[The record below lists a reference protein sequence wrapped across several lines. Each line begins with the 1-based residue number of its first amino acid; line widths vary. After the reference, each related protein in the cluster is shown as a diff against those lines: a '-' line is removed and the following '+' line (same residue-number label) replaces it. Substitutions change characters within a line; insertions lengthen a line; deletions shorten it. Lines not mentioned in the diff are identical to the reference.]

1 MNEYLLRVAEPQARR
16 LDVELQVEPRGAAT
30 LDFRLP
36 VWTPGSYLIREHER
50 HVDGLRAFVGGAE
63 VPAVKVDKQTW
74 RVRCAGDAPV
84 RIAWRLQ
91 CFELTVR
98 TNHVDPTHA
107 FVNPSAALL
116 FAVGREAEPCAVR
129 LQMPA
134 GWRSWVALPVE
145 GGAYR
150 ARDYDEL
157 ADSPFELGAPG
168 AHESHT
174 FEAQGVPHELVVWGR
189 GDFDGK
195 RAVPDMVKI
204 IDALSA
210 VFGGLPY
217 RDKYLFI
224 LHLNDKAR
232 GGLEH
237 RQSCALIVPRFSF
250 VQKSAYED
258 FLELVAHEFFHL
270 WNVKRLRP
278 AAFTP
283 YDWTR
288 ENHTGL
294 LWAMEGLTSTYEV
307 IALRRAGLITPE
319 RFLEIWAERLTQLLR
334 TPGRLRV
341 SLAQASYDAWIKHY
355 RPDETTANTSVSY
368 YLKGSVVGFLL
379 DLELRRRTR
388 GARSLDDLVR
398 RLFERHGAPP
408 GLPEDGVERAA
419 VELGGEGLAGW
430 FDRAIRSTQE
440 LPAAEALE
448 GAGIAYLLR
457 PAKGGDDKGSVSET
471 PVEPE
476 AAQRGWLGAALRD
489 RSGALEVAS
498 VVEGSPA
505 QQSGLGAGD
514 ELVAFDG
521 FRGDLKA
528 RLSRA
533 QPGQTVRL
541 TLFRMDEL
549 LEIPV
554 RLGETPRDTVTL
566 APAASAGEAEQKL
579 REAWLGVAWPIARS
593 ASRE

>member
-1 MNEYLLRVAEPQARR
+1 V
-16 LDVELQVEPRGAAT
+16 
-30 LDFRLP
+30 DFRLP

-50 HVDGLRAFVGGAE
+50 HVDGLRAYAGGAE
-63 VPAVKVDKQTW
+63 VPAVKVDKHTW
-74 RVRCAGDAPV
+74 RVRCSGDAPV
-84 RIAWRLQ
+84 RIAYRLQ

-98 TNHVDPTHA
+98 TNHVDATHA
-107 FVNPSAALL
+107 FVNPSAAMM
-116 FAVGREAEPCAVR
+116 FAVGREAEPCSVR
-129 LQMPA
+129 LELPA
-134 GWRSWVALPVE
+134 GWRSWVALPIE
-145 GGAYR
+145 GGAFR

-157 ADSPFELGAPG
+157 ADSPLELGAPG
-168 AHESHT
+168 AHESHV
-174 FEAQGVPHELVVWGR
+174 FEAQGIPHELVVWGR
-189 GDFDGK
+189 GDFDAE

-204 IDALSA
+204 IDALAA

-217 RDKYLFI
+217 RHKYLFI
-224 LHLNDKAR
+224 LHLNDKGR

-258 FLELVAHEFFHL
+258 FLLLVAHEFFHL

-278 AAFTP
+278 EAFTP
-283 YDWTR
+283 YDWAR
-288 ENHTGL
+288 ENHTSL

-307 IALRRAGLITPE
+307 MALRRAGLVTPE
-319 RFLEIWAERLTQLLR
+319 RFLEIWAERLTQLAR
-334 TPGRLRV
+334 TPGRFRV

-379 DLELRRRTR
+379 DLELRRRTD

-398 RLFERHGAPP
+398 RLFERHGRPP

-419 VELGGEGLAGW
+419 VELAGEGLAAW

-440 LPAAEALE
+440 LPAAEAL
-448 GAGIAYLLR
+448 GAAGIECVLR
-457 PAKGGDDKGSVSET
+457 AAKGSDDKGGVSAT

-476 AAQRGWLGAALRD
+476 AAPRGWLGASLRD

-505 QQSGLGAGD
+505 QQAGLGAGD
-514 ELVAFDG
+514 EVVALDG
-521 FRGDLKA
+521 FRGDLKS
-528 RLSRA
+528 RLARA

-541 TLFRMDEL
+541 TFFRMDEL
-549 LEIPV
+549 VEVPV
-554 RLGETPRDTVTL
+554 RLADAPRDTVTL
-566 APAASAGEAEQKL
+566 APSAAAGEAEQRL
-579 REAWLGVAWPIARS
+579 RQAWLGAPWP
-593 ASRE
+593 